1 MLCLRQVPLFGA
13 HVHRSESWHLPE
25 QLAIVVYCHECAW
38 LFPLGLHAR
47 QTVVRRVVL
56 QVPANVEASVW
67 ILECDWAAVG
77 RILLDAV
84 LLGELAL
91 RRGNMFA
98 ALCRGRHDE
107 VGGALV
113 REA

>member
-1 MLCLRQVPLFGA
+1 M
-13 HVHRSESWHLPE
+13 
-25 QLAIVVYCHECAW
+25 
-38 LFPLGLHAR
+38 
-47 QTVVRRVVL
+47 RRVVL